1 MSRHCKG
8 HSRGFQ
14 TFAALPARR
23 SIACSESANIF
34 QKYVFQAK
42 ALTGAGAYLP
52 GHGQSG
58 RCRSRSRRDSRPS
71 CGALPCQ
78 PMEEK
83 MRSISR
89 PGAIAAAIAISLAAT
104 AAHADDDDIIR
115 WKNIVGVITE
125 KNVSNMVANIDSG
138 TFAWSVRSGHA
149 RVDLMTG
156 HAAFEVEGLSINGA
170 QFSGTPG
177 PITDVMG
184 TLVCNAVDATQN
196 TPGTSNIANTASVSL
211 NAQGDAEFS
220 GTIQNIPHPCNNP
233 LFLVRVAAP
242 QASGAVGRWIATG
255 TERTI
260 GD

>member
-1 MSRHCKG
+1 
-8 HSRGFQ
+8 
-14 TFAALPARR
+14 
-23 SIACSESANIF
+23 
-34 QKYVFQAK
+34 
-42 ALTGAGAYLP
+42 
-52 GHGQSG
+52 
-58 RCRSRSRRDSRPS
+58 
-71 CGALPCQ
+71 
-78 PMEEK
+78 MEEK
-83 MRSISR
+83 MQSISR
-89 PGAIAAAIAISLAAT
+89 PGAIAAAIALSLAAT
-104 AAHADDDDIIR
+104 AARADDDAIVR

-156 HAAFEVEGLSINGA
+156 QAAFEVEGLSINGA

-184 TLVCNAVDATQN
+184 TLVCNAVDATPN
-196 TPGTSNIANTASVSL
+196 TPGTSKIANTKSVPL

-220 GTIQNIPHPCNNP
+220 GTIQNIPAPCNNP
-233 LFLVRVAAP
+233 LFLVRIAT
-242 QASGAVGRWIATG
+242 QATGAVGRWIATG

>member
-1 MSRHCKG
+1 
-8 HSRGFQ
+8 
-14 TFAALPARR
+14 
-23 SIACSESANIF
+23 
-34 QKYVFQAK
+34 
-42 ALTGAGAYLP
+42 
-52 GHGQSG
+52 
-58 RCRSRSRRDSRPS
+58 
-71 CGALPCQ
+71 
-78 PMEEK
+78 MEEK
-83 MRSISR
+83 MHSISR
-89 PGAIAAAIAISLAAT
+89 PGAIAAAIALSLAAS
-104 AAHADDDDIIR
+104 AARADANDAVVR

-138 TFAWSVRSGHA
+138 TFAWSVRNGHA

-156 HAAFEVEGLSINGA
+156 QAAFEVEGLSINGA

-196 TPGTSNIANTASVSL
+196 TPGTSNIANTASVPL

-220 GTIQNIPHPCNNP
+220 GTIQKIPAPCNNP
-233 LFLVRVAAP
+233 LFLVRIAT
-242 QASGAVGRWIATG
+242 QATGAVGRWIATG

>member
-1 MSRHCKG
+1 
-8 HSRGFQ
+8 
-14 TFAALPARR
+14 
-23 SIACSESANIF
+23 
-34 QKYVFQAK
+34 
-42 ALTGAGAYLP
+42 
-52 GHGQSG
+52 
-58 RCRSRSRRDSRPS
+58 
-71 CGALPCQ
+71 
-78 PMEEK
+78 MEEK

-184 TLVCNAVDATQN
+184 TLVCNAMDATQN
-196 TPGTSNIANTASVSL
+196 TPGTSMTANTVSVPL
-211 NAQGDAEFS
+211 NAQGDAEFFGQIS
-220 GTIQNIPHPCNNP
+220 NIPHPCNNP
-233 LFLVRVAAP
+233 LFLVRIAT
-242 QASGAVGRWIATG
+242 QATGAVGRWIATG

>member
-1 MSRHCKG
+1 M
-8 HSRGFQ
+8 
-14 TFAALPARR
+14 
-23 SIACSESANIF
+23 E
-34 QKYVFQAK
+34 QKM
-42 ALTGAGAYLP
+42 
-52 GHGQSG
+52 H
-58 RCRSRSRRDSRPS
+58 
-71 CGALPCQ
+71 
-78 PMEEK
+78 
-83 MRSISR
+83 SISR
-89 PGAIAAAIAISLAAT
+89 PGAIAAAIAISLTAT
-104 AAHADDDDIIR
+104 AARADDDAIVR

-156 HAAFEVEGLSINGA
+156 HAAFEVEGLAINGA

-177 PITDVMG
+177 PMG

-196 TPGTSNIANTASVSL
+196 TPGSSKIANTRSVPL

-220 GTIQNIPHPCNNP
+220 GTIQNIPSPCNNP
-233 LFLVRVAAP
+233 LFLVRNAT
-242 QASGAVGRWIATG
+242 QATGNVGRWIATG

>member
-1 MSRHCKG
+1 
-8 HSRGFQ
+8 
-14 TFAALPARR
+14 
-23 SIACSESANIF
+23 
-34 QKYVFQAK
+34 
-42 ALTGAGAYLP
+42 
-52 GHGQSG
+52 
-58 RCRSRSRRDSRPS
+58 
-71 CGALPCQ
+71 
-78 PMEEK
+78 
-83 MRSISR
+83 MRSICR
-89 PGAIAAAIAISLAAT
+89 PGAIAAAIAISLTAT
-104 AAHADDDDIIR
+104 AARADDDAIVR

-196 TPGTSNIANTASVSL
+196 TPGTSNIADPASVPL
-211 NAQGDAEFS
+211 NAQGDAEFA
-220 GTIQNIPHPCNNP
+220 GTIHNIPAPCNNP
-233 LFLVRVAAP
+233 LFLVRIATPAT
-242 QASGAVGRWIATG
+242 GAVGRWIATG

>member
-1 MSRHCKG
+1 
-8 HSRGFQ
+8 
-14 TFAALPARR
+14 
-23 SIACSESANIF
+23 
-34 QKYVFQAK
+34 
-42 ALTGAGAYLP
+42 
-52 GHGQSG
+52 
-58 RCRSRSRRDSRPS
+58 
-71 CGALPCQ
+71 
-78 PMEEK
+78 MEEK
-83 MRSISR
+83 MQSISR
-89 PGAIAAAIAISLAAT
+89 PGAIAAAIALSLAAT
-104 AAHADDDDIIR
+104 AARADDDAIVR
-115 WKNIVGVITE
+115 WRNIVGVITE

-156 HAAFEVEGLSINGA
+156 HAAFEVEGLSIIGA

-196 TPGTSNIANTASVSL
+196 TPGSSKIANTASVPL

-220 GTIQNIPHPCNNP
+220 GTIHNIPAPCNNP
-233 LFLVRVAAP
+233 LFLVRVAT
-242 QASGAVGRWIATG
+242 QATGAVGRWIATG

>member
-1 MSRHCKG
+1 M
-8 HSRGFQ
+8 Q
-14 TFAALPARR
+14 
-23 SIACSESANIF
+23 
-34 QKYVFQAK
+34 
-42 ALTGAGAYLP
+42 
-52 GHGQSG
+52 
-58 RCRSRSRRDSRPS
+58 
-71 CGALPCQ
+71 
-78 PMEEK
+78 
-83 MRSISR
+83 SISR
-89 PGAIAAAIAISLAAT
+89 PGAIAAAIALSLAAT
-104 AAHADDDDIIR
+104 AARADDDAVVR
-115 WKNIVGVITE
+115 WRNIVGVITE

-149 RVDLMTG
+149 RVDLMNG

-196 TPGTSNIANTASVSL
+196 TPGTSQIANTKSVPL

-220 GTIQNIPHPCNNP
+220 GTIQNIPAPCNNP
-233 LFLVRVAAP
+233 LLLVRIAT
-242 QASGAVGRWIATG
+242 QATGAVGRWIATG

>member
-1 MSRHCKG
+1 
-8 HSRGFQ
+8 
-14 TFAALPARR
+14 
-23 SIACSESANIF
+23 
-34 QKYVFQAK
+34 
-42 ALTGAGAYLP
+42 
-52 GHGQSG
+52 
-58 RCRSRSRRDSRPS
+58 
-71 CGALPCQ
+71 
-78 PMEEK
+78 

-156 HAAFEVEGLSINGA
+156 HAAF
-170 QFSGTPG
+170 
-177 PITDVMG
+177 
-184 TLVCNAVDATQN
+184 VCNAMDATQN
-196 TPGTSNIANTASVSL
+196 TPGTSMAANTVSVPL
-211 NAQGDAEFS
+211 NAQGDAEFFGQIS
-220 GTIQNIPHPCNNP
+220 NIPHPCNNP
-233 LFLVRVAAP
+233 LFLVRIAT
-242 QASGAVGRWIATG
+242 QATGAVGRWIATG